1 MDWERIA
8 VLRVSQRN
16 EETQRYPLLI
26 AARFLRV
33 RGLILASDQIRYRRI
48 GYLRILTLEGDLALS
63 KLVVQDSEII
73 PIPEWLPLFRVEFV
87 PLNWIYNAQVIL
99 DRALSSFPVQPG
111 DENEQNTDFDGDGWI
126 EGLLTNGEDLD
137 GGEY

>member
-1 MDWERIA
+1 M
-8 VLRVSQRN
+8 
-16 EETQRYPLLI
+16 
-26 AARFLRV
+26 
-33 RGLILASDQIRYRRI
+33 
-48 GYLRILTLEGDLALS
+48 TLEGDLALS